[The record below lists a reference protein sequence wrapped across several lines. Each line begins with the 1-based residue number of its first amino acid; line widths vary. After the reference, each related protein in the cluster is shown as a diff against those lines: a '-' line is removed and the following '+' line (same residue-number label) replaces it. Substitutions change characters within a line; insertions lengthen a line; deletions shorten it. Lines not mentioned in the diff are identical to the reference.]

1 MYHFHSNQQKCT
13 STSKKN
19 LDVKSLL
26 RRNTFP
32 KDFIFTWGSRHNFSL
47 SAFEYVF
54 DLSLLFLY
62 RTLHAVHFVTRH
74 ERTIDC
80 LIHKGTQEFMVLAPE
95 SHNCRY
101 LTISNIYIFFFLSLY
116 RYWFVDS
123 NSKIPF
129 HINVRHPFLKKE
141 NYSIHTVLT
150 RRCLNSWNADCTKK
164 CMYFKVKLEWG
175 LQYSANRTWT
185 GW

>member
-1 MYHFHSNQQKCT
+1 MHESACNKGWFHVNNSYIVYHFHSNQQKCT

-26 RRNTFP
+26 RRSTFP

-80 LIHKGTQEFMVLAPE
+80 LIHKVTQEFMVLAPE
-95 SHNCRY
+95 SHCRY
-101 LTISNIYIFFFLSLY
+101 LTISNIYIYSFFYPYIDIDLLIQIQKYHFLSM
-116 RYWFVDS
+116 FVTHL
-123 NSKIPF
+123 K
-129 HINVRHPFLKKE
+129 KKE
-141 NYSIHTVLT
+141 NFILCKHVD
-150 RRCLNSWNADCTKK
+150 A
-164 CMYFKVKLEWG
+164 
-175 LQYSANRTWT
+175 
-185 GW
+185 

>member
-26 RRNTFP
+26 RRSTFP

-54 DLSLLFLY
+54 DPSLLFLY

-95 SHNCRY
+95 SHCRY
-101 LTISNIYIFFFLSLY
+101 LTISNIYIFFFFILISILIC
-116 RYWFVDS
+116 WFKFKNTIS
-123 NSKIPF
+123 YQCSSPIF
-129 HINVRHPFLKKE
+129 KKRE
-141 NYSIHTVLT
+141 LFYSYCVNT
-150 RRCLNSWNADCTKK
+150 
-164 CMYFKVKLEWG
+164 
-175 LQYSANRTWT
+175 
-185 GW
+185 